1 LRTHYEVQ
9 LQQAKEC
16 ESIHNAVVIT
26 LERGETKCVDLIR
39 NGNKDILQ
47 MYVTAEIATYASL
60 LPASRS
66 LSTEAVI
73 TMGKQFIEH
82 PDVRHLSLS
91 ELKTFLSLAFKRQAY
106 GKLYGGF
113 GYDTLL
119 EWFNLFYAQR
129 IDEIINYREMYHTKH
144 TQSEKTSRGRSEGD
158 AWGAISDIIKNN
170 NLEK

>member
-1 LRTHYEVQ
+1 MRTHYETQ

-16 ESIHNAVVIT
+16 DTIKSAVIVS
-26 LERGETKCVDLIR
+26 LQSEETRCVELLR
-39 NGNKDILQ
+39 NGNKELLQ
-47 MYVTAEIATYASL
+47 MYLTAEIATYASL

-66 LSTEAVI
+66 LSPEAVV

-91 ELKTFLSLAFKRQAY
+91 ELKTFLSLAFKRQSF

-129 IDEIINYREMYHTKH
+129 IDEIIDYREQTHTKY
-144 TQSEKTSRGRSEGD
+144 TQSEKTTRTRSEGD
-158 AWGAISDIIKNN
+158 AWGAISDIVKNN
-170 NLEK
+170 NIEK

>member
-1 LRTHYEVQ
+1 LRTHYETQ

-16 ESIHNAVVIT
+16 ESIQNAVVIT
-26 LERGETKCVDLIR
+26 IERGETKCVDLIR
-39 NGNKDILQ
+39 NGNKELLQ

-66 LSTEAVI
+66 LSTDAVI

-91 ELKTFLSLAFKRQAY
+91 ELKTFLSLCFKRQAY

-129 IDEIINYREMYHTKH
+129 IDEIINYREQMHTKH
-144 TQSEKTSRGRSEGD
+144 TQSQKITRTRSEGD
-158 AWGAISDIIKNN
+158 AWGAISEIVKNN
-170 NLEK
+170 NTEK